1 MFIGVVAL
9 GYQLYAMLI
18 TECHNSHKY
27 SQKPLTNLYLEV
39 INPLDK
45 DTKCQKCTHT
55 AVCKKENERYFWVSL
70 VYAYTVIYNNRHM
83 STL

>member
-1 MFIGVVAL
+1 MTMFIGVVAL

-18 TECHNSHKY
+18 TECQNSHKY

-45 DTKCQKCTHT
+45 DTKC
-55 AVCKKENERYFWVSL
+55 
-70 VYAYTVIYNNRHM
+70 
-83 STL
+83 